1 MEYKF
6 TADNFQQEVLN
17 SSQPVMVD
25 FFANWCGPC
34 QMMGPVIANL
44 AEEYAGK
51 IKIGKINV
59 DENPGVAQTYDVATI
74 PNLVFFKDG
83 KVVNRVIGVVPD
95 NVLKEKLD
103 ALLREGAAPEEDSHE
118 KLFLYDTGNLCPS
131 DYLQPGRWQIA

>member
-59 DENPGVAQTYDVATI
+59 DENPEPGLLQRRESGQPRHRCRPGQCIERKIRRFAQI
-74 PNLVFFKDG
+74 
-83 KVVNRVIGVVPD
+83 
-95 NVLKEKLD
+95 
-103 ALLREGAAPEEDSHE
+103 S
-118 KLFLYDTGNLCPS
+118 S
-131 DYLQPGRWQIA
+131 

>member
-1 MEYKF
+1 MESKF

-59 DENPGVAQTYDVATI
+59 D
-74 PNLVFFKDG
+74 
-83 KVVNRVIGVVPD
+83 D
-95 NVLKEKLD
+95 NGCVQNVSFM
-103 ALLREGAAPEEDSHE
+103 GGCH
-118 KLFLYDTGNLCPS
+118 GNLQGICSLIRGMKAEDVKARLQGIRCGAKPTSCP
-131 DYLQPGRWQIA
+131 DQLATALEEMGF

>member
-59 DENPGVAQTYDVATI
+59 DENPVLAVHFGIASI
-74 PNLVFFKDG
+74 PTLLVLKNG
-83 KVVNRVIGVVPD
+83 QLTNKAIGVQSKQEI
-95 NVLKEKLD
+95 LEML
-103 ALLREGAAPEEDSHE
+103 A
-118 KLFLYDTGNLCPS
+118 
-131 DYLQPGRWQIA
+131 

>member
-1 MEYKF
+1 MAVIHLTK
-6 TADNFQQEVLN
+6 DNFKEEVLEAKV
-17 SSQPVMVD
+17 PVLVD
-25 FFANWCGPC
+25 FWAAWCGPC

-51 IKIGKINV
+51 IMIGKINV
-59 DENPGVAQTYDVATI
+59 DENPGVAQSYDVATI

-103 ALLREGAAPEEDSHE
+103 ALL
-118 KLFLYDTGNLCPS
+118 K
-131 DYLQPGRWQIA
+131 